1 MRQSL
6 KILLVLFAGVIGLFK
21 RVAADDDSDREV
33 TTKDEKHSSLTFWQA
48 AKVLIVAGVAVGV
61 IGFLVLIS
69 GLVPI
74 KASSGHWKVTR
85 WFLTFAMHRS
95 IDTYSTPIEAP
106 PLSDPVLVQK
116 GAGAYENN
124 CRVCHGSPRLP
135 HPPVAQHMLPRPP
148 YLPHV
153 VSEWEAE
160 ELFHIVKHGLKFTG
174 MPAWP
179 SQQRDDEVWAVVA
192 FLLEFQKL
200 DQNSYRNLVG
210 TDAAAEF
217 GEAFDQV
224 LRHCESCHGPQGM
237 GRGVG
242 AAPRLAGQQ
251 VDYLYYSLSAYA
263 RQQRFSGIMQPV
275 AARLNDEQ
283 MQRLAQHYANLPRD
297 VPAQTTDASAAVE
310 RGEKIA
316 NNGIREQRV
325 PSCNSCHGPGRP
337 RNPVYPELSGQYANY
352 IVLQLTL
359 FQREQRGGTAYAHL
373 MKHVAPNL
381 SSDQMQDVARYYE
394 SLAPAVTSAAR

>member
-1 MRQSL
+1 MRQSV
-6 KILLVLFAGVIGLFK
+6 KILLLLFAGVVGLFK
-21 RVAADDDSDREV
+21 RVAADPSDREIRS
-33 TTKDEKHSSLTFWQA
+33 KSEPEKHSKLTVWQV
-48 AKVLIVAGVAVGV
+48 AKVLILAGVAAGV
-61 IGFLVLIS
+61 IGLLVMIS

-74 KASSGHWKVTR
+74 KASSGHWRVTR

-95 IDTYSTPIEAP
+95 VGTYSIPIEAP
-106 PLSDPVLVQK
+106 PLSDPMLVQK
-116 GAGAYENN
+116 GAAAYENN
-124 CRVCHGSPRLP
+124 CRVCHGSPKLP

-148 YLPHV
+148 YLPQV
-153 VSEWEAE
+153 VSDWETE

-179 SQQRDDEVWAVVA
+179 SQHRDDEVWAVVA
-192 FLLEFQKL
+192 FLREFPRL
-200 DQNSYRNLVG
+200 DQNGYRDLVG

-237 GRGVG
+237 GRGLG

-251 VDYLYYSLSAYA
+251 VDYLYASLLAYA

-275 AARLNDEQ
+275 AARLNEEQ
-283 MQRLAQHYANLPRD
+283 MQRLAQHYASLPRI
-297 VPAQTTDASAAVE
+297 VPPQINVSAAVA

-316 NNGIREQRV
+316 NDGIREQRV
-325 PSCNSCHGPGRP
+325 PACNSCHGQSGP
-337 RNPVYPELSGQYANY
+337 RNPIYPVLSGQYANY
-352 IVLQLTL
+352 LVLQLRL
-359 FQREQRGGTAYAHL
+359 FQQERRGGTPYAHL

-381 SSDQMQDVARYYE
+381 SSDQMQDVGHYYE
-394 SLAPAVTSAAR
+394 SLVPLASSAGK